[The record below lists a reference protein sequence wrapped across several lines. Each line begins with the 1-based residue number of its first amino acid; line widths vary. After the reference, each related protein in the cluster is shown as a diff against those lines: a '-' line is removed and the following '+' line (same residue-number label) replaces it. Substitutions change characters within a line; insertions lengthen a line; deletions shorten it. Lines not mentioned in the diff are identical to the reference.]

1 MVHCILGDNEAP
13 RHKGG
18 AVGHREGRSRK
29 WKGRAE
35 TRFLDKV
42 LTYCHPPRVYDHTSQ
57 QLEGRQG
64 GAPRKINGFD
74 FLEFLCG
81 SLLLISDIKL
91 FSFSFSPQPKGF
103 RRYYSSP
110 LLIHEQFGCI
120 KEVMPIGELGR

>member
-1 MVHCILGDNEAP
+1 MRLPDTREVQWATEREEA
-13 RHKGG
+13 GNG
-18 AVGHREGRSRK
+18 REGLRLAFWIK
-29 WKGRAE
+29 CLLIATLQGYMITQVNNLKE
-35 TRFLDKV
+35 DKEV
-42 LTYCHPPRVYDHTSQ
+42 P
-57 QLEGRQG
+57 LEKSTGL
-64 GAPRKINGFD
+64 I

-91 FSFSFSPQPKGF
+91 FYFSFSPQPKGF